1 MLSSKKRIKII
12 KAQYGRKPIGARKVY
27 RLLKRSI
34 RKRRPISVIRLGDVM
49 AKLLAR
55 HNIKSLYSVSK
66 FLGIKLP
73 PSQRMLKKIDRAV
86 RSAHVVGLSHYKGS
100 ARLLRAYMRKT
111 KWRPRIVTD
120 SFINDRLYEGGYLH
134 RLLKRY
140 RVALVGRAAPEAA
153 RRLRGQGIRI
163 PLIVSLER
171 SGELDR
177 AQKLLRRKRKKYD
190 LVFVGGG
197 VPGRILCTRVVKKAR
212 RSAVEIGHMMDA
224 LSHPHA
230 WSKKGDSRRVF
241 KKRWLRKLNRKK
253 R

>member
-12 KAQYGRKPIGARKVY
+12 KAKYGRKPIGAKKVY

-55 HNIKSLYSVSK
+55 HNIKSLKSVSK

-73 PSQRMLKKIDRAV
+73 PSRKLLKKIDRSV
-86 RSAHVVGLSHYKGS
+86 RSAHIVGLSHYKGS
-100 ARLLRAYMRKT
+100 ARLIRAYMRKT
-111 KWRPRIVTD
+111 KWRPPVVTD
-120 SFINDRLYEGGYLH
+120 SFINDRLYEGGYLR
-134 RLLKRY
+134 RLLRRY

-153 RRLRGQGIRI
+153 ERLKGRGYRI
-163 PLIVSLER
+163 PLTVSLDHAR
-171 SGELDR
+171 ELRR
-177 AQKLLRRKRKKYD
+177 AQSVLRRHRKKYD

-197 VPGRILCTRVVKKAR
+197 VPGRILCTRVAKKVR

-224 LSHPHA
+224 FSHPHA
-230 WSKKGDSRRVF
+230 WSKKGDNRKVF
-241 KKRWLRKLNRKK
+241 KKRWLRKLKK
-253 R
+253 HKR